1 MSRAGL
7 TMGRARLAV
16 SRARSAV
23 RRLKLDMRRLLIAAG
38 ALVMAY
44 AVAGALFDGDVNK
57 VGVVL
62 FLVAVLVLHDAV
74 FLPLVIGAGALIG
87 RFVPVR
93 WQSTTR
99 VAALISLAVS
109 VVAMPLVLGFGRSP
123 DNPSALPLPYGRG
136 LIVILIVILI
146 GSLGARKGMERRRAG
161 RRG

>member
-1 MSRAGL
+1 MR
-7 TMGRARLAV
+7 RARRAV
-16 SRARSAV
+16 SPAWPAV
-23 RRLKLDMRRLLIAAG
+23 RRPKLDMRRALIAAG

-57 VGVVL
+57 VGVAL
-62 FLVAVLVLHDAV
+62 FLIAVLVLHDAV

-109 VVAMPLVLGFGRSP
+109 VVALPLVLGFGRSP

-136 LIVILIVILI
+136 LIVILILIWI
-146 GSLGARKGMERRRAG
+146 GSLGARKGMERRRA
-161 RRG
+161 RRGG